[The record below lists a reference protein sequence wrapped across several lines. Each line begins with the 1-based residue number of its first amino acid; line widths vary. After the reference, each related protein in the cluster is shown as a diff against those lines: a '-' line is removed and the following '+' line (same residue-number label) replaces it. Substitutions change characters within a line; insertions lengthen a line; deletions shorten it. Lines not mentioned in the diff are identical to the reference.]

1 MSLVCCQKP
10 RVLLTL
16 KDGALRFEVRAP
28 WSSGSAPSRGVHDP
42 TARPVVPFALEMAL
56 DFHKYE
62 GLGNDFVLVEAERE
76 DAVTPSLARSL
87 CDRRFGV
94 GADGVLLLL
103 PPTSAGAQARMKVLN
118 ADGSVPEMC
127 GNGLRCAVLHLAR
140 ARGQEAGE
148 VTFDTGAG
156 RRPCTIDDHLGRGL
170 VTVDMGVV
178 RVTGDVK
185 LDVGAEGS
193 SDVWELSLADAGNP
207 HAITTRAAARALVDV
222 VGPRI
227 ATHASFP
234 AGTNVEFAVFR
245 KGAVDLVVWERGVGV
260 THACGTGACATVA
273 VGVARGL
280 VALGE
285 EISVN
290 LPGGPLSV
298 TIRADGR
305 AIMRG
310 PARHVFSGKVTP
322 GEGVAR

>member
-1 MSLVCCQKP
+1 
-10 RVLLTL
+10 
-16 KDGALRFEVRAP
+16 
-28 WSSGSAPSRGVHDP
+28 
-42 TARPVVPFALEMAL
+42 MAL
-56 DFHKYE
+56 GFHKYE

-76 DAVTPSLARSL
+76 DAVSPELARAL

-103 PPTSAGAQARMKVLN
+103 PPTSTGAQARMKVLN

-140 ARGQEAGE
+140 ARHQEAGE
-148 VTFDTGAG
+148 LIFDTGAG
-156 RRPCTIDDHLGRGL
+156 LRPCTIDDHLGRGL
-170 VTVDMGVV
+170 VTVDMGIVA
-178 RVTGDVK
+178 VTGNVS
-185 LDVGAEGS
+185 LDVGSGGE
-193 SDVWELSLADAGNP
+193 SDAWELTLADAGNP
-207 HAITTRAAARALVDV
+207 HAITTRPASRAVIDV

-227 ATHASFP
+227 ATHPRFP

-245 KGAVDLVVWERGVGV
+245 KGAIDLVVWERGVGV

-280 VALGE
+280 VAVGE
-285 EISVN
+285 EIAVH
-290 LPGGPLSV
+290 LPGGVLSV

-310 PARHVFSGKVTP
+310 PARHVFSGQVSP
-322 GEGVAR
+322 AEPAGGAAS